1 MPLKVRMKKIQMVIN
16 NYNNIIIQ
24 LFGAIFCFVDDID
37 KTNWLSYYVYII
49 IYTDYFI
56 SNQVIFL
63 NKR

>member
-1 MPLKVRMKKIQMVIN
+1 MVIN

-63 NKR
+63 NIR